1 MAATRGLP
9 YSIFL
14 KRSLHDIMEK
24 GTIQKI
30 KKKWEIKERSCK
42 SMYQNGRSLSFEK
55 TFTLFLLLIIGT
67 ILALLIMI
75 TEIVLPRIRNKI
87 DSKDTHNIENIED
100 FKVILNEVQ
109 HNLDTSPSLDTKLL
123 SQLQAMAERIKQI

>member
-14 KRSLHDIMEK
+14 KRSIHDIMEK

-42 SMYQNGRSLSFEK
+42 SKYQNGRSLSFEK
-55 TFTLFLLLIIGT
+55 TFTLFLLLIVGT
-67 ILALLIMI
+67 IFALLVMI
-75 TEIVLPRIRNKI
+75 TETVMPRFWNKN
-87 DSKDTHNIENIED
+87 DSKDTDNVKTIVED
-100 FKVILNEVQ
+100 FKIVLHEVQ
-109 HNLDTSPSLDTKLL
+109 HNLDTSSSIDTKLL
-123 SQLQAMAERIKQI
+123 TQLQVMAEKIK